1 MAFRLGDSAEQP
13 LAQGTKWTW
22 EDRTKSSHKIVH
34 TCIEQE
40 YRAHLLDFPA
50 ASITLKKHQKDE
62 LAAAVSAQT
71 VLPILRRNCGEDW
84 MKAVGFGEDE
94 DQAEKRMERVI
105 VSWLKRKLA
114 VDPKSSR
121 QKKGLAV
128 DLHAQWDRG
137 TPQVFQSQ
145 RVIARWTDGHGNVSA
160 SPWNGHYKASVVGDA
175 ACAGEYRLLFD
186 PHLGPDGTMRPAQE
200 HPCVPIKHIDH
211 KDERV
216 WE

>member
-1 MAFRLGDSAEQP
+1 
-13 LAQGTKWTW
+13 
-22 EDRTKSSHKIVH
+22 
-34 TCIEQE
+34 
-40 YRAHLLDFPA
+40 
-50 ASITLKKHQKDE
+50 
-62 LAAAVSAQT
+62 
-71 VLPILRRNCGEDW
+71 

-175 ACAGEYRLLFD
+175 ACACSSIPTWAPTARCARRRS
-186 PHLGPDGTMRPAQE
+186 TRA
-200 HPCVPIKHIDH
+200 C
-211 KDERV
+211 RSST
-216 WE
+216 